1 MVPAGL
7 ACSGTYSPPETQNR
21 HRDQVSLHQK
31 AKKKKKPSLS
41 AATDTNIQKYETFQ
55 CLSLQDYPSYTTFG
69 QNQYAQYYSASTY
82 GTYMTS
88 NSVDGTASTA
98 AYQLQDPSAAAAMT
112 TQAAELHP
120 GE

>member
-1 MVPAGL
+1 MWSSL
-7 ACSGTYSPPETQNR
+7 ETQGPAASAGEGQDPR
-21 HRDQVSLHQK
+21 
-31 AKKKKKPSLS
+31 LS
-41 AATDTNIQKYETFQ
+41 AATDTNSCTEYTKDIFQ

-88 NSVDGTASTA
+88 NSVDGTGSTA

-120 GE
+120 GG